1 MGCGFSQ
8 STGVCQPSYRHAH
21 RNKAFAPKS
30 WSRSCSVD
38 SESET
43 SSNLSHGLIQAFNV
57 ESRKIVS
64 RFNVDIIQAIFDM
77 TNVVSRD
84 AVQEFSTHKGHI
96 VKVLHKLFL
105 PQTLIRQ
112 RFALLHRAPVND
124 NCWFWSQLSNGWN
137 MRKHFW
143 LSSHYQAWELWF
155 CSFSIIIWSGCCLE
169 LD

>member
-1 MGCGFSQ
+1 M
-8 STGVCQPSYRHAH
+8 
-21 RNKAFAPKS
+21 
-30 WSRSCSVD
+30 D

-84 AVQEFSTHKGHI
+84 AVQEFSTLKGHI

-105 PQTLIRQ
+105 PQTLIQQ
-112 RFALLHRAPVND
+112 RFVLLGFDEVTFNYTSTR
-124 NCWFWSQLSNGWN
+124 
-137 MRKHFW
+137 R
-143 LSSHYQAWELWF
+143 
-155 CSFSIIIWSGCCLE
+155 I
-169 LD
+169 